1 MGRAMGLTLH
11 YRKEKRG
18 LELVRCYGN
27 DSVVSLPDTVDGQ
40 PFKILGDYA
49 FSQWKKQE
57 EEDVEI
63 YDVTN
68 NILQDDEKEL
78 LCGNLIEAVHLPDKT
93 EELGKYA

>member
-1 MGRAMGLTLH
+1 MGLTLH

-18 LELVRCYGN
+18 LRLVRCYGN

-57 EEDVEI
+57 E
-63 YDVTN
+63 
-68 NILQDDEKEL
+68 
-78 LCGNLIEAVHLPDKT
+78 
-93 EELGKYA
+93 